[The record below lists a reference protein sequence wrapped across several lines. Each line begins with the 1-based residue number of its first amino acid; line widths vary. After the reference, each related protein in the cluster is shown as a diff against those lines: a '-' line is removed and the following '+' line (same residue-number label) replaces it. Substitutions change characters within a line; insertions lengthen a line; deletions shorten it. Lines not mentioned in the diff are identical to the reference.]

1 MFHTPTGNWF
11 LLDETKSNDISLP
24 EFNDSGVLEETVN
37 HNESTNANQ
46 TFDKKIQDSEGISA
60 VENDELNSTFDILP
74 ENGSIVF
81 DTSQEI
87 LSMKNLC
94 RIYETMLTEK
104 QKLSN
109 KELLEKDRKIA
120 AMIDERDNLMDSVSV
135 REKKTESKK
144 GGLKNQALKM
154 MKMEQNFLKIFE
166 EKTDELDLEELKY
179 SELLKS
185 STKKLKDAEEK
196 IEQLKN
202 NDEEQ
207 MEIKQIEFKNKV
219 LEIQLNAM
227 NRKNESLKNLINEFK
242 E

>member
-1 MFHTPTGNWF
+1 
-11 LLDETKSNDISLP
+11 
-24 EFNDSGVLEETVN
+24 
-37 HNESTNANQ
+37 
-46 TFDKKIQDSEGISA
+46 
-60 VENDELNSTFDILP
+60 
-74 ENGSIVF
+74 
-81 DTSQEI
+81 
-87 LSMKNLC
+87 
-94 RIYETMLTEK
+94 
-104 QKLSN
+104 
-109 KELLEKDRKIA
+109 
-120 AMIDERDNLMDSVSV
+120 
-135 REKKTESKK
+135 
-144 GGLKNQALKM
+144 M

>member
-1 MFHTPTGNWF
+1 MF
-11 LLDETKSNDISLP
+11 
-24 EFNDSGVLEETVN
+24 
-37 HNESTNANQ
+37 
-46 TFDKKIQDSEGISA
+46 
-60 VENDELNSTFDILP
+60 
-74 ENGSIVF
+74 
-81 DTSQEI
+81 
-87 LSMKNLC
+87 
-94 RIYETMLTEK
+94 R
-104 QKLSN
+104 
-109 KELLEKDRKIA
+109 LEK
-120 AMIDERDNLMDSVSV
+120 
-135 REKKTESKK
+135 KKTESKK

-242 E
+242 K

>member
-1 MFHTPTGNWF
+1 
-11 LLDETKSNDISLP
+11 
-24 EFNDSGVLEETVN
+24 
-37 HNESTNANQ
+37 
-46 TFDKKIQDSEGISA
+46 
-60 VENDELNSTFDILP
+60 LP

-207 MEIKQIEFKNKV
+207 KEIKQMEYKNKV
-219 LEIQLNAM
+219 LEIRLNAM
-227 NRKNESLKNLINEFK
+227 NWKNESLKNLINEFK